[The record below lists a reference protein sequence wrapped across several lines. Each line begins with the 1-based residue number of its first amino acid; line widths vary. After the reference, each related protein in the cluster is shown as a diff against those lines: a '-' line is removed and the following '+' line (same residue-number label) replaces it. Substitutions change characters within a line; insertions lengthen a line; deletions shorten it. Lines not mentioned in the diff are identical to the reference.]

1 MLKLSVIPIDQRIIA
16 HQSKEILISTI
27 FPFWWKLR
35 REHRLTVHYRHL
47 CKLKG
52 WTILAVLFYENAR
65 QIDEDEEADC

>member
-1 MLKLSVIPIDQRIIA
+1 MLKLSVIPIDERIIA

-35 REHRLTVHYRHL
+35 REHRLAVHYRHL
-47 CKLKG
+47 YKLKG

-65 QIDEDEEADC
+65 QIDEDEAADC